1 MTKIVLIDDEPHV
14 GAVCRILLEKRKD
27 VGIVAECRDI
37 STAYP
42 AIIKHKPD
50 VILLDVQLTD
60 GTGFDLLEKFEDPDF
75 AVIIMTSFD
84 EYAIR
89 ALKAGAIDYL
99 LKPLI
104 DDEFEVAIEKA
115 LKRNA
120 LHALQIKGAVN
131 NFTGDS
137 SKITLSTL
145 NNIYLVDYK
154 DLVYCKSDGGYT
166 TFFLKDGKEIV
177 VSKILKHYEAILP
190 SSLFVRCHQSYII
203 NLQHILSLTKGN
215 TIMLTNGI
223 KIPVSVRKLK
233 DIRELLKAY
242 PRS

>member
-84 EYAIR
+84 EYAIK

-115 LKRNA
+115 LKR
-120 LHALQIKGAVN
+120 
-131 NFTGDS
+131 DR
-137 SKITLSTL
+137 
-145 NNIYLVDYK
+145 
-154 DLVYCKSDGGYT
+154 KS
-166 TFFLKDGKEIV
+166 V
-177 VSKILKHYEAILP
+177 V
-190 SSLFVRCHQSYII
+190 
-203 NLQHILSLTKGN
+203 
-215 TIMLTNGI
+215 
-223 KIPVSVRKLK
+223 
-233 DIRELLKAY
+233 
-242 PRS
+242 